1 MTTLNGG
8 VGQREQIGNI
18 RKVLTAPLMEREI
31 ILLCTSPMKMQK
43 HMHVG
48 LESVYQLKQ
57 NLNLPLV
64 EVWIKK
70 FMHGAMIL
78 LRRAS
83 SWPTIFKVR
92 SPIKI
97 PKRMDSKERLR

>member
-1 MTTLNGG
+1 MTTRNGG
-8 VGQREQIGNI
+8 VGQQELIGNI
-18 RKVLTAPLMEREI
+18 RKVRTAPLMEKKI

-48 LESVYQLKQ
+48 PESVYQLKQ
-57 NLNLPLV
+57 NLNLLLV

-70 FMHGAMIL
+70 FMLGAMIL

-83 SWPTIFKVR
+83 SWPIIFKER

-97 PKRMDSKERLR
+97 PKRMDLKERLR